1 VSQRPHTAMEMT
13 YGATRA
19 IERLTLATDAI
30 KATIMHEVHDREAR
44 AAALAHVTRALGIA
58 VQGVA

>member
-1 VSQRPHTAMEMT
+1 MEMT

-44 AAALAHVTRALGIA
+44 ARRR
-58 VQGVA
+58 